1 LLGISNHKY
10 LVFPSRLRWGAA
22 LLSPPLARAARKAR
36 RIGLDLQLDRGFA
49 NQLPYP
55 EASFDRVL
63 SALMFHHLDV
73 TTRVK
78 ALREMLRVLRSGG
91 SLHLVDFGGN
101 SQHLHGLARIARRSH
116 KLKDNWEDRIP
127 TLMREAGLRE
137 PAQIA
142 QLTKPIAPLAYYRA
156 SRAH

>member
-1 LLGISNHKY
+1 
-10 LVFPSRLRWGAA
+10 LRWGAA

-91 SLHLVDFGGN
+91 SLLVR
-101 SQHLHGLARIARRSH
+101 LAI
-116 KLKDNWEDRIP
+116 
-127 TLMREAGLRE
+127 G
-137 PAQIA
+137 
-142 QLTKPIAPLAYYRA
+142 
-156 SRAH
+156 